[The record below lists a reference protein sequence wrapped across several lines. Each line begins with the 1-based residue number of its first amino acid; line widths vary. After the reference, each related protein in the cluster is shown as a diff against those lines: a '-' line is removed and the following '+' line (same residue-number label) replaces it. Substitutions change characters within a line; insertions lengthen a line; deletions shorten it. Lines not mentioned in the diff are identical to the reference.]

1 MQPIAKMMDTQSGD
15 NTEVRRN
22 LLRYCKKGSDISR
35 DVEERLHKVQTHNK
49 IRVWIRNVG
58 SKENT
63 ANTYFIQQSFIRF
76 SESVLIVEQL
86 KIRRVNDQMKMSI

>member
-1 MQPIAKMMDTQSGD
+1 MWVQ
-15 NTEVRRN
+15 
-22 LLRYCKKGSDISR
+22 KK
-35 DVEERLHKVQTHNK
+35 
-49 IRVWIRNVG
+49 
-58 SKENT
+58 T